1 MGEAGLERTAVAG
14 WFAAAIVTFA
24 MAGAIGA
31 GRSSAVVL
39 IAGVAL
45 GVTAA
50 LAAFR
55 SVRRELSPSLDGGA
69 RRRPVAAGLWA
80 IAALLSLVQIAR
92 VGAFAANPA
101 NTWGSAF
108 PDPGVTTHACMSA
121 YVHAAD
127 LSRRGEPNLYEG
139 RHYPAFDPPPP
150 PGEKPPPA
158 TSPVENLGPWLQDPY
173 EYPPPFLLLPRLGLA
188 LTDDYLVL
196 RAAWFGLRGVAILLG
211 VLALARWI
219 GGAAGARAALLAP
232 VLFASL
238 PVLIDL
244 QWGQAH
250 GLVLVASVAAM
261 IGFAR
266 GRLVVPA
273 LLLGAATACKIFP
286 GILIVLLLL
295 RGKRREAAATAA
307 AGVAIALVALLILGV
322 APFRAFFGYHAAR
335 IASGEAFSF
344 ILREVF
350 YLSRNFS
357 VPGVIYKLRALGLP
371 GTGDATFAAV
381 GWLYTLLVLGIA
393 VHVAW
398 RSRDRLGEATTWLG
412 LLVLASLRS
421 PVAPSIYVVAP
432 VLWTLTLLPTRRPR
446 AVVALVVVWLVV
458 SGGPRLPTPN
468 PELLVYLFAQAV
480 TIAVAA
486 LAVLRPPRELVEAAD

>member
-1 MGEAGLERTAVAG
+1 VVAAWFAVA
-14 WFAAAIVTFA
+14 IVVFA

-31 GRSSAVVL
+31 GRSSVWIV

-55 SVRRELSPSLDGGA
+55 GLRRELPASLDGAA
-69 RRRPVAAGLWA
+69 RRRPVASGFWVL
-80 IAALLSLVQIAR
+80 AALLALLQVAR
-92 VGAFAANPA
+92 VGAFTADPA
-101 NTWGSAF
+101 NTWGSTF
-108 PDPGVTTHACMSA
+108 PDPGVTGHACMSG

-127 LSRRGEPNLYEG
+127 LSRRDEPNLYEE

-150 PGEKPPPA
+150 PGEKHAPG

-188 LTDDYLVL
+188 LSNDFLVL

-232 VLFASL
+232 VLFASI
-238 PVLIDL
+238 PVLVDL

-250 GLVLVASVAAM
+250 GIVMVASVVAM
-261 IGFAR
+261 VGFSR
-266 GRLVVPA
+266 GRLLVPA
-273 LLLGAATACKIFP
+273 LLLGAATATKIFP
-286 GILIVLLLL
+286 GILIVLLLAL
-295 RGKRREAAATAA
+295 GKRREAAATAA
-307 AGVAIALVALLILGV
+307 AGVGIALVALLILGV
-322 APFRAFFGYHAAR
+322 EPFRAFFGYHVAR

-357 VPGVIYKLRALGLP
+357 VPGVIYKLRAMGVP

-393 VHVAW
+393 VRVA
-398 RSRDRLGEATTWLG
+398 RRARDRLGEATTWLG

-446 AVVALVVVWLVV
+446 AVVAVVLAWLVI
-458 SGGPRLPTPN
+458 SGGPPLPTPQ
-468 PELLVYLFAQAV
+468 PELLVYMFAQAL

-486 LAVLRPPRELVEAAD
+486 LAVLRPPRDAEAIAG